1 MTTLKD
7 IAAAAGVSIGT
18 VDRALKDRGRVNP
31 QVAQH
36 IKDLAKE
43 NCFRTRESKPEL

>member
-36 IKDLAKE
+36 MKWIIIRIKLLPD
-43 NCFRTRESKPEL
+43 S

>member
-18 VDRALKDRGRVNP
+18 VDRALKDRGRVIHKLRSTLKIL
-31 QVAQH
+31 QKKWIIIR
-36 IKDLAKE
+36 IKLLPD
-43 NCFRTRESKPEL
+43 S

>member
-18 VDRALKDRGRVNP
+18 VDRALKDRGAGLLQRCRIKC
-31 QVAQH
+31 QH
-36 IKDLAKE
+36 
-43 NCFRTRESKPEL
+43 